1 MDEVNRIAVATYEGV
16 VKKGRIELLDDV
28 RLPDEVKVFVVVTAM
43 PSTKSRASRRTRAT
57 HKKILTADQLLKSNI
72 VGMWADRDDI
82 GDSVEFARTLRSRA
96 QRRSPE
102 IRIP

>member
-1 MDEVNRIAVATYEGV
+1 MAVATYEGV

-28 RLPDEVKVFVVVTAM
+28 RRPDEARVFVVVTAM
-43 PSTKSRASRRTRAT
+43 RSTKSRSSRRTRAT
-57 HKKILTADQLLKSNI
+57 QKKILTANELLKPTI

-102 IRIP
+102 IRMP